1 MTLKDRKAAQPV
13 TRGKLDVMDATATRL
28 DRRLRARDLDDL
40 PHEWDTRYELIG
52 GVLHMSKRPSFEHQD
67 FLGRLLARMAP
78 AVFEVGGRIVQEPGL
93 VWDDDGEDNVV
104 PDLAVLLGVPPPP
117 RREKLRTCPDIVVEV
132 LSEGE
137 SNRTRDLVDKRNLYR
152 RRGALEY
159 WIVDLA
165 ARSLLRLIRTA
176 DAWDEEQLSASDCLA
191 TPLLPRWEGVL
202 LGDLFA

>member
-1 MTLKDRKAAQPV
+1 
-13 TRGKLDVMDATATRL
+13 MDATVTRL

-67 FLGRLLARMAP
+67 FLSRLLIRIGPSVHEA
-78 AVFEVGGRIVQEPGL
+78 GGHVVPEPGL

-104 PDLAVLLGVPPPP
+104 PDVAILLRVAPPP
-117 RREKLRTCPDIVVEV
+117 RRQKLRECPDIVVEV

-137 SNRTRDLVDKRNLYR
+137 INRARDLVDKRELYL

-165 ARSLLRLIRTA
+165 DRTLLRLTRRG
-176 DAWDEEQLSASDCLA
+176 DAWQEQRLTASDRLS
-191 TPLLPRWEGVL
+191 TPLLPRWDGVR

>member
-1 MTLKDRKAAQPV
+1 MTGT
-13 TRGKLDVMDATATRL
+13 TRGKLTGMDATATRL
-28 DRRLRARDLDDL
+28 DRRLRARDLDAL

-52 GVLHMSKRPSFEHQD
+52 GVLHMSKRPWFEHQD

-78 AVFEVGGRIVQEPGL
+78 AVFEARGRIVQEPGV

-104 PDLAVLLGVPPPP
+104 PHLAVLLSVPPPP

-137 SNRTRDLVDKRNLYR
+137 INRTRDLVDKRELYLR
-152 RRGALEY
+152 EGALEY
-159 WIVDLA
+159 WIVDLTA
-165 ARSLLRLIRTA
+165 KTLLRLIRTA
-176 DAWDEEQLSASDCLA
+176 DTWREQRLGVSDRLS
-191 TPLLPRWEGVL
+191 TPLLPRWEGLV

>member
-1 MTLKDRKAAQPV
+1 
-13 TRGKLDVMDATATRL
+13 MDATATRL

-67 FLGRLLARMAP
+67 FLGRLLAAIAP
-78 AVFEVGGRIVQEPGL
+78 AVFAVRGHVVPEPGL
-93 VWDDDGEDNVV
+93 VWDDEGEDNVV
-104 PDLAVLLGVPPPP
+104 PDLAILLSVPPPP

-137 SNRTRDLVDKRNLYR
+137 IARTRDLVDKRELYLR
-152 RRGALEY
+152 QGALEY
-159 WIVDLA
+159 WIVDLST
-165 ARSLLRLIRTA
+165 RTLLRLARTA
-176 DAWDEEQLSASDCLA
+176 DAWQEQLLGGSDRLS

>member
-1 MTLKDRKAAQPV
+1 
-13 TRGKLDVMDATATRL
+13 MDATATRL

-67 FLGRLLARMAP
+67 FLSRLLICIGP
-78 AVFEVGGRIVQEPGL
+78 AVHEAGGHVVPEPGL

-104 PDLAVLLGVPPPP
+104 PDLAVLLSVPAPP

-137 SNRTRDLVDKRNLYR
+137 INRTRDLVDKRDLYF

-165 ARSLLRLIRTA
+165 ARTLLRLTRTA
-176 DAWDEEQLSASDCLA
+176 DTWREQRLGASDRLS
-191 TPLLPRWEGVL
+191 TPLLPRWEGIVL
-202 LGDLFA
+202 DDLFA

>member
-1 MTLKDRKAAQPV
+1 
-13 TRGKLDVMDATATRL
+13 
-28 DRRLRARDLDDL
+28 
-40 PHEWDTRYELIG
+40 
-52 GVLHMSKRPSFEHQD
+52 MSKRPSFEHQD
-67 FLGRLLARMAP
+67 FLGRLLARIAP
-78 AVFEVGGRIVQEPGL
+78 AVFEAGGRVVQEPGL

-104 PDLAVLLGVPPPP
+104 PDLAVLLRVAPPP
-117 RREKLRTCPDIVVEV
+117 RREKLRICPDIVVEV

-137 SNRTRDLVDKRNLYR
+137 INRTRDLVDKRDLYL

-165 ARSLLRLIRTA
+165 AVTLLRLTRTGN
-176 DAWDEEQLSASDCLA
+176 AWQEQRLAASDRLA

>member
-1 MTLKDRKAAQPV
+1 M
-13 TRGKLDVMDATATRL
+13 TRGRLGAMDATATRL

-67 FLGRLLARMAP
+67 FLGRLLARIAP
-78 AVFEVGGRIVQEPGL
+78 AVFEAGGRVVPEPGL

-104 PDLAVLLGVPPPP
+104 PDLAVLLRVAPPP
-117 RREKLRTCPDIVVEV
+117 RREKLRICPDIVVEV

-137 SNRTRDLVDKRNLYR
+137 INRTRDLVDKRDLYL

-165 ARSLLRLIRTA
+165 AVTILRLTRTG
-176 DAWDEEQLSASDCLA
+176 DTWQEQRLAASDRLA

>member
-1 MTLKDRKAAQPV
+1 
-13 TRGKLDVMDATATRL
+13 MDATATRL

-67 FLGRLLARMAP
+67 FLSRLLIRIGP
-78 AVFEVGGRIVQEPGL
+78 AVHEAGGHVVPEPGL

-104 PDLAVLLGVPPPP
+104 PDLAVLLSVPAPPP
-117 RREKLRTCPDIVVEV
+117 REKLRTCPDIVVEV

-137 SNRTRDLVDKRNLYR
+137 INRTRDLVDKRDLYF

-165 ARSLLRLIRTA
+165 ARTLLRLTRTA
-176 DAWDEEQLSASDCLA
+176 DTWREQRLAASDRLS
-191 TPLLPRWEGVL
+191 TPLLPRWEGIVL
-202 LGDLFA
+202 DDLFA

>member
-1 MTLKDRKAAQPV
+1 MTRDR
-13 TRGKLDVMDATATRL
+13 LDAMDATATRL

-52 GVLHMSKRPSFEHQD
+52 GVLHMSERPSFEHQD
-67 FLGRLLARMAP
+67 FLGRLLARIAP
-78 AVFEVGGRIVQEPGL
+78 AVFEAGGRVVPEPGL

-104 PDLAVLLGVPPPP
+104 PDLAVLLRVAPPP
-117 RREKLRTCPDIVVEV
+117 RREKLRVCPDIVVEV

-137 SNRTRDLVDKRNLYR
+137 INRTRDLVDKRDLYL

-165 ARSLLRLIRTA
+165 AVTILRLTRTGDTWQERRLA
-176 DAWDEEQLSASDCLA
+176 ASDRLS